1 MGLFV
6 EVEGE
11 AAILVERGVYKQ
23 VPVFTRNGFLYAKAG
38 GGFVRLYADG
48 STTKPNCRL
57 DTLTWDG
64 PLCRDGL
71 GKLCSPEAVG
81 SKPLPSPQRQLLLG
95 AGE

>member
-1 MGLFV
+1 MAMFV

-11 AAILVERGVYKQ
+11 AAIIVERGVYKQ
-23 VPVFTRNGFLYAKAG
+23 VPVFTRNGFLYAKAA

-48 STTKPNCRL
+48 STTKPHCRL
-57 DTLTWDG
+57 DTLTWEG

-71 GKLCSPEAVG
+71 GKLCSPEVAG
-81 SKPLPSPQRQLLLG
+81 SLPLASPQRQLLLG

>member
-23 VPVFTRNGFLYAKAG
+23 VPVFKRNGFLYAKAS

-48 STTKPNCRL
+48 STTKAHCRL

-64 PLCRDGL
+64 ALFRDSL
-71 GKLCSPEAVG
+71 GKLCSQEVSGAT
-81 SKPLPSPQRQLLLG
+81 PLPQSQHQLLLG